1 MSLVPSRLSCSGQRV
16 SQWVKDVPEESN
28 AEENQNRQW
37 QYFAGYALLFA
48 SFFSTWWWTC
58 LAFLGLLCTLFSMA
72 WDCLYIMYTTTC
84 YQAGCCLHEPRVEGC
99 EFYLQQDH
107 WIKQLFQSSSGS
119 SPAPLSG
126 RFIWQESP
134 QSVAGKHDRLI
145 CEGSNL
151 QMNLGVGNLLFLFLH
166 LICWMLNRC

>member
-37 QYFAGYALLFA
+37 QHFDGYALLFA

-84 YQAGCCLHEPRVEGC
+84 YQAVCCLHELRLWVLSAARSLDQTAFSVQFWFQPSATIWAL
-99 EFYLQQDH
+99 YLTR
-107 WIKQLFQSSSGS
+107 ISSKCC
-119 SPAPLSG
+119 
-126 RFIWQESP
+126 WQAWP
-134 QSVAGKHDRLI
+134 I
-145 CEGSNL
+145 NL
-151 QMNLGVGNLLFLFLH
+151 WGFKPSFQMNLGVGNLLFLFLH